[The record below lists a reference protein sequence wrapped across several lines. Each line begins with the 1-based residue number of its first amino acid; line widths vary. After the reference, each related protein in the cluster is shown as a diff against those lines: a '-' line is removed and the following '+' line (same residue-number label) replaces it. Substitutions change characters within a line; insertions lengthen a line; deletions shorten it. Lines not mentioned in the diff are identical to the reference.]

1 MYGKIDGRLLKYRES
16 GKEVL
21 YSPRGIQLWKRGD
34 CMAFSLFLDICT
46 VTGAMV
52 GIVSMIIGFIS
63 LVLYL
68 ADKAKKK

>member
-1 MYGKIDGRLLKYRES
+1 
-16 GKEVL
+16 
-21 YSPRGIQLWKRGD
+21 
-34 CMAFSLFLDICT
+34 MAFSLFLDVCT
-46 VTGAMV
+46 VTGAIV